1 MVHRMTSSLPLLLL
15 AAVPR
20 IRAFSSQLPTVRS
33 LSIARRT
40 IHRMPGHV
48 EARLEELGLV
58 LPPPPA
64 PKASYASVCLTGD
77 LLFMS
82 GHLPLTADGNLLT
95 GAVGPGGKSVDEAY
109 VAAKNVGLN
118 ILATLK
124 NELGDLDRVDQIVKL
139 FGIVNSH
146 TDFKEQHR
154 VLDGCSDLMA
164 EVFGTPAGIHARS
177 AIGTNTLPLDITVE
191 VEAIVRV
198 RPAALG

>member
-1 MVHRMTSSLPLLLL
+1 MICGPSHSSPEFPKFD
-15 AAVPR
+15 PR
-20 IRAFSSQLPTVRS
+20 PHPSQ
-33 LSIARRT
+33 
-40 IHRMPGHV
+40 
-48 EARLEELGLV
+48 
-58 LPPPPA
+58 
-64 PKASYASVCLTGD
+64 ASYASVCLTGD